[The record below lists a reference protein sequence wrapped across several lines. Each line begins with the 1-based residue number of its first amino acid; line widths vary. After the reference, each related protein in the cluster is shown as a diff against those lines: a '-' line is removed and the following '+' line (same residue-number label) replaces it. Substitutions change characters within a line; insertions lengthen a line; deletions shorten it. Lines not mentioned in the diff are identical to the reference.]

1 MIRHLYILLFLLAGT
16 SAAYS
21 QTGFR
26 KTIRLDTVVNSIIEN
41 MDIVKIGD
49 HFYSYGYGAV
59 PDSGLY
65 TLYVIKSDGHGNII
79 DHRYIFEEQKWL
91 SYWQYIVN
99 RPKIAVIDSS
109 RFAVLLTNID
119 NLNNELFCL
128 DTNLNKLW
136 HTTIPLSVNNL
147 AERPKKMITDGHYI
161 YIAMLPVYKNNTN
174 INTKVVK
181 LDTDGYILWSKTTT
195 LVNYL
200 WGFTF
205 DKDKETL
212 LLSGPQNKPNA
223 IYRTYLVKLD
233 TSFHILSSKYLDRI
247 ETENV
252 DFGFNILHLPNS
264 DDYIT
269 DSYDFLPCP
278 DYNPEGI
285 GVGYGLN
292 ITRRDTNLNVIW
304 KIDLFPPTSHNN
316 GFSSIIPSRDGYY
329 YAFGQFVTFM
339 YDVADYAGFTDSV
352 PVLNSFVTKFT
363 EDGQVLWQRLDT
375 FEFSPAYN
383 FSWTEAGGI
392 VAMDDGGVMVNGTC
406 RTWIPEDRRGWMMRL
421 DPNGCIVDH
430 DCAVLSSSGP
440 IDRPQQSRFSVY
452 PNPASGI
459 VHIRFDDNVLFVE
472 QLSYRVYDAMGRIV
486 QKGICTPGEMSLDLS
501 GEGPGVYFI
510 QLASRGQ
517 TCGMRQVFIY
527 R

>member
-1 MIRHLYILLFLLAGT
+1 MIRHLYILLFLLAGI
-16 SAAYS
+16 SVAYS

-26 KTIRLDTVVNSIIEN
+26 KIIRLDTVVNSIIEN

-65 TLYVIKSDGHGNII
+65 TLYVIKSDGQGNII

-109 RFAVLLTNID
+109 RFAVVLTNID
-119 NLNNELFCL
+119 NLDHEVFCI
-128 DTNLNKLW
+128 DTGLNKLW
-136 HTTIPLSVNNL
+136 HTSIPKYSFNGG
-147 AERPKKMITDGHYI
+147 EWPRRIISDGINI
-161 YIAMLPVYKNNTN
+161 YIAILPLNKNGNFLDTRL
-174 INTKVVK
+174 VK
-181 LDTDGYILWSKTTT
+181 LDVDGNFIWSKINT
-195 LVNYL
+195 LVNNL

-205 DKDKETL
+205 DKEKQSL
-212 LLSGPQNKPNA
+212 LLVGPNIIFDPPFRN
-223 IYRTYLVKLD
+223 YLVKLD
-233 TSFHILSSKYLDRI
+233 TEGQIISSKFI
-247 ETENV
+247 EKSTKE

-264 DDYIT
+264 TDYIT

-316 GFSSIIPSRDGYY
+316 GFSSIIPSKDGYY

-363 EDGQVLWQRLDT
+363 EDGQVIWQRLDT

-440 IDRPQQSRFSVY
+440 PDRPQQSRFSLY
-452 PNPASGI
+452 PNPASGF
-459 VHIRFDDNVLFVE
+459 VHIRFDDAALSTA
-472 QLSYRVYDAMGRIV
+472 QLSYRVYNTMGRIV
-486 QKGICTPGEMSLDLS
+486 QKGTCSPGAMSIDLS
-501 GEGPGVYFI
+501 GLMPGIYFI
-510 QLASRGQ
+510 KLAGEKHELGVTKIFLTR
-517 TCGMRQVFIY
+517 
-527 R
+527 